1 MTITAT
7 TSEVASTAGQPGSA
21 PAPATTRSHPR
32 PTGRRAVAPQ
42 RSLETPRTPR
52 KQHLLMTRPTY
63 FDVVYSINAWMDTEV
78 PTDGGK
84 AMAQWENLRS
94 TFERLGHMVEVCE
107 GAPGL
112 PDMVFAANAGT
123 VVDGVAVPAKFATDK
138 RAGEQA
144 FYTEW
149 FRAHVDRVID
159 PVLVNEGEGDM
170 LWTGELL
177 LAGSGFRTDPLAH
190 NEVAEALG
198 VPVVPLQLVD
208 PHFYH
213 LDTALAVLDADTV
226 AYYPGAF
233 SDGSQRA
240 LARLYPDAILVSR
253 PDAEWFGLNAVSD
266 GRNVVIPEQAPGF
279 ARQLAERGFA
289 PVTVDVSEFR
299 KSGGGA
305 KCCTLILRG
314 AEG

>member
-1 MTITAT
+1 
-7 TSEVASTAGQPGSA
+7 
-21 PAPATTRSHPR
+21 
-32 PTGRRAVAPQ
+32 
-42 RSLETPRTPR
+42 
-52 KQHLLMTRPTY
+52 MTRPTH
-63 FDVVYSINAWMDTEV
+63 FDVVYSINAWMDTAV
-78 PTDGGK
+78 PTDGSR
-84 AMAQWENLRS
+84 AMAQWENLRA
-94 TFERLGHMVEVCE
+94 TFERLGHKVEVCE

-123 VVDGVAVPAKFATDK
+123 VIDGVAVPARFATDK
-138 RAGEQA
+138 RADEQGP
-144 FYTEW
+144 YTEW
-149 FRAHVDRVID
+149 FRAAGFDVVE
-159 PVLVNEGEGDM
+159 PVLINEGEGDM
-170 LWTGELL
+170 LWTGKLL

-198 VPVVPLQLVD
+198 APVVPLTLVD

-213 LDTALAVLDADTV
+213 LDTALSVLDADTV

-233 SDGSQRA
+233 SAGSQRA

-266 GRNVVIPEQAPGF
+266 GRNVVIPEQAPTF
-279 ARQLAERGFA
+279 ARQLTERGFV

-299 KSGGGA
+299 KAGGGA

-314 AEG
+314 AGA